1 MIEQSPAEQRETIHR
16 LLREAKTIAV
26 VGWSMKPDRPSHGVA
41 QYLHEHG
48 YQIIPVNPLWAGR
61 EAFGGRVY
69 ASLSEI
75 PVPVDIV
82 DVFRRA
88 DLCVPVAEEAVK
100 IGAKAL
106 WLQLGI
112 INDEAMRIATNAGLT
127 AIQNRCTKIEHA
139 RLPDE
144 NDT

>member
-1 MIEQSPAEQRETIHR
+1 MPNPDFTATDEERSQ
-16 LLREAKTIAV
+16 LLRDAKTIAV
-26 VGWSMKPDRPSHGVA
+26 VGASPKPDRPSHGVA
-41 QYLHEHG
+41 KFLIDRG
-48 YQIIPVNPLWAGR
+48 YDVIPVNPLWAGK
-61 EAFGGRVY
+61 EILGRLVY

-88 DLCVPVAEEAVK
+88 EDCLPIAEEAVK

-112 INDEAMRIATNAGLT
+112 INDDAMRVAADAGLI
-127 AIQNRCTKIEHA
+127 AVQNRCPAIELNAHA
-139 RLPDE
+139 
-144 NDT
+144 

>member
-1 MIEQSPAEQRETIHR
+1 MEGLGLTATDEERSQ
-16 LLREAKTIAV
+16 LLKDAKTIAV
-26 VGWSMKPDRPSHGVA
+26 VGASPKPDRPSHGVA
-41 QYLHEHG
+41 KFLIERG
-48 YQIIPVNPLWAGR
+48 YDVIPVNPLWAGK
-61 EAFGGRVY
+61 EILGRPVY

-88 DLCVPVAEEAVK
+88 EDCLPIAEEAVQ

-112 INDEAMRIATNAGLT
+112 INDEAMRVAAEAGL
-127 AIQNRCTKIEHA
+127 IVVQNRCPAIELGGA
-139 RLPDE
+139 RH
-144 NDT
+144 

>member
-1 MIEQSPAEQRETIHR
+1 MTMEGLGLTATDEERSQ
-16 LLREAKTIAV
+16 LLKDAKTIAV
-26 VGWSMKPDRPSHGVA
+26 VGASPKPDRPSHGVA
-41 QYLHEHG
+41 KFLIERG
-48 YQIIPVNPLWAGR
+48 YDVIPVNPLWAGK
-61 EAFGGRVY
+61 EILGRPVY

-88 DLCVPVAEEAVK
+88 EDCLPIAEEAVQ

-112 INDEAMRIATNAGLT
+112 INDEAMRVAAEAGL
-127 AIQNRCTKIEHA
+127 IVVQNRCPAIELGGA
-139 RLPDE
+139 RH
-144 NDT
+144 